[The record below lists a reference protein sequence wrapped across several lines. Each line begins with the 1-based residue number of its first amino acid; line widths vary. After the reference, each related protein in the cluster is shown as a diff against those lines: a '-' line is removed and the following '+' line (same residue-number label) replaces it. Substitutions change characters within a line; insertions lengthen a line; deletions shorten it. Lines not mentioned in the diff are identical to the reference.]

1 MLAATLCRIATGL
14 DGRYVSVV
22 MNRSITALVLA
33 VSACAA
39 TTAAV
44 ASTAPVA
51 QGARYSARGVIRGFG
66 PNREHVNI
74 AHEEIPGYMRAMTMS
89 FEFERRA
96 QSEGL
101 SVGDSVVF
109 TFEELPEGRFVLRAI
124 ARR

>member
-1 MLAATLCRIATGL
+1 
-14 DGRYVSVV
+14 
-22 MNRSITALVLA
+22 MNRSITALVALVLA

-39 TTAAV
+39 TTAV

-51 QGARYSARGVIRGFG
+51 QGSRYAARGVIRGFG
-66 PNREHVNI
+66 PNREHANI

-89 FEFERRA
+89 FEFESRA

-101 SVGDSVVF
+101 SVGDAVVF
-109 TFEELPEGRFVLRAI
+109 TFEELPEGRFVLRSI

>member
-1 MLAATLCRIATGL
+1 MPVERDA
-14 DGRYVSVV
+14 RYVPLV
-22 MNRSITALVLA
+22 MNAARSLRPFTALVALVLA
-33 VSACAA
+33 ASACAA
-39 TTAAV
+39 SAAAV
-44 ASTAPVA
+44 ASSSPIT

-89 FEFERRA
+89 FEFENRA